1 MGEKI
6 LMSSRFLKTRFLG
19 FTKRRMASIVK
30 EENAV
35 ALIEEEQYHAG
46 LITGLKVMN
55 ISVEVEK
62 DPKKFRVGNNRF
74 FFHSIALTKFLIF
87 ELVSR

>member
-1 MGEKI
+1 MVCLGKYSSQLQYLLFGRIMGEKI
-6 LMSSRFLKTRFLG
+6 LMSSRFLKIRFLG

-62 DPKKFRVGNNRF
+62 DPKKFRV
-74 FFHSIALTKFLIF
+74 
-87 ELVSR
+87 